1 MDQAI
6 TWSRAIWDDKNVV
19 RLLPSATVMHRSL
32 ELLKSL
38 RLGRKRI
45 LDTALAATLEAASV
59 KRLATLNTRDF
70 ETFPF
75 LETVTPE
82 PPEP

>member
-6 TWSRAIWDDKNVV
+6 TWSRTIWDDKNVV
-19 RLLPSATVMHRSL
+19 RLLPSTTVLHRTL

-45 LDTALAATLEAASV
+45 LDTVLAATLEAADV
-59 KRLATLNTRDF
+59 KRLATFNARDF
-70 ETFPF
+70 DTFAF
-75 LETVTPE
+75 LEIVVPE
-82 PPEP
+82 S